1 MITIT
6 TYNIYLHTLYC
17 QNMLPFCANFYYTL
31 NLSHKFSAKYQTLWW
46 VPLCHYPAVKS
57 YFPRGKLTF
66 TAPSGVRFN
75 FFVTLNEII
84 IFIQIKNCNERA
96 LSRLLPFD
104 GLDMKNC
111 NNYGFCYIFDDL
123 QLNSWP
129 PCAQLY
135 WPVFL
140 YCNKTYDN
148 PVVITPIRKLKAA
161 VSNLHNTG
169 YVKNK
174 NRERKVI

>member
-1 MITIT
+1 MTFSENIWSNFCICHILITVYCAEKYVITIT
-6 TYNIYLHTLYC
+6 IYNIYLHTLYC
-17 QNMLPFCANFYYTL
+17 KICYHSVLTFIIPSICHT
-31 NLSHKFSAKYQTLWW
+31 NLAQSTKLLWW

-75 FFVTLNEII
+75 FFVTLDEII
-84 IFIQIKNCNERA
+84 IFIQIKDCNERA
-96 LSRLLPFD
+96 ISIEFLASMCSIILT
-104 GLDMKNC
+104 C
-111 NNYGFCYIFDDL
+111 IF
-123 QLNSWP
+123 
-129 PCAQLY
+129 
-135 WPVFL
+135 

>member
-1 MITIT
+1 MKGL
-6 TYNIYLHTLYC
+6 YLD
-17 QNMLPFCANFYYTL
+17 YY
-31 NLSHKFSAKYQTLWW
+31 
-46 VPLCHYPAVKS
+46 
-57 YFPRGKLTF
+57 
-66 TAPSGVRFN
+66 
-75 FFVTLNEII
+75 
-84 IFIQIKNCNERA
+84 
-96 LSRLLPFD
+96 D

-111 NNYGFCYIFDDL
+111 NNYEFCYIFDDL

-129 PCAQLY
+129 PCVQLY

-174 NRERKVI
+174 NTERKVI